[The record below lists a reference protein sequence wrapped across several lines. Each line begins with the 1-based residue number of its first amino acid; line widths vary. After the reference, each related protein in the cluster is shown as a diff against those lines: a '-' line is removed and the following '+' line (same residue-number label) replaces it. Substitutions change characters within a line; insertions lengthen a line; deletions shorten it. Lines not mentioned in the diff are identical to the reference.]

1 MQQKKWRQYL
11 HLILHGIQIT
21 LTFLTVPTLGSSVVG
36 AMAMVLAPARSTSST
51 SMVMPAVTTRL
62 ALCLAFWTDEVS
74 GSFGADEGQIVI
86 WCQFVELAQHKI

>member
-21 LTFLTVPTLGSSVVG
+21 LAFLAVPSLGSSVVCT
-36 AMAMVLAPARSTSST
+36 MAMVLTPARSTSASV
-51 SMVMPAVTTRL
+51 MVLPTLAARL

-74 GSFGADEGQIVI
+74 GSFGTDEGQIVI
-86 WCQFVELAQHKI
+86 